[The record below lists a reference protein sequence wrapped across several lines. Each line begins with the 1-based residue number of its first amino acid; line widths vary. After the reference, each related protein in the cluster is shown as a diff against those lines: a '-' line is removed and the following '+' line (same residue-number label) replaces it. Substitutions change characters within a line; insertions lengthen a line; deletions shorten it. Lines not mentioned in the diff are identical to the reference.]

1 MDAFELLFLGLCFIK
16 CLFATV
22 CFSKSESTSNY
33 SDEAYWE
40 NRYKETKEPKKEVY
54 EWYVSFDH
62 ISATIKEDIGKLS
75 SGLNSLILVSGC
87 GNSALCE
94 DFVHK
99 GIATKRSSCNNNYI
113 SQPR

>member
-1 MDAFELLFLGLCFIK
+1 MQLKLLLLGHCLMHVFHLLLF
-16 CLFATV
+16 
-22 CFSKSESTSNY
+22 FSKSESTSNY

-40 NRYKETKEPKKEVY
+40 NRYKEYKEPKKEVY

-75 SGLNSLILVSGC
+75 SGSNSLILVSGC

-94 DFVHK
+94 DFVNK

-113 SQPR
+113 L